1 MTTTYRTPSSRD
13 GELPEVTRLLRRA
26 QERANMTQADIH
38 REAVLDEGYISRLF
52 SSGERSHPSFRS
64 LIALGFAM
72 RCTLEQMDEILLA
85 AGWAPLV
92 SPRKY
97 I

>member
-13 GELPEVTRLLRRA
+13 GEVPEGTHLLRQA
-26 QERANMTQADIH
+26 KERANMTQADIH
-38 REAVLDEGYISRLF
+38 RVAVMDEGYVSRLF
-52 SSGERSHPSFRS
+52 SSGERSHPSFRT

-85 AGWAPLV
+85 FGLAPLV